1 MKVYIEEKVKNI
13 SIIIR
18 KEKSIIERFF
28 IYFISWNRLL
38 LRTKNFATFEK
49 ILMKYFLVL
58 KIFFNIL

>member
-28 IYFISWNRLL
+28 IYFIS
-38 LRTKNFATFEK
+38 
-49 ILMKYFLVL
+49 
-58 KIFFNIL
+58 